1 MSHPF
6 DFDKALKALQSGQA
20 LTGKDGILTPLIRQL
35 TEVAALSAEP
45 EAHLAQDVEAN
56 RKNGSGKKT
65 IKAPTDTFELATPRD
80 RNGTFEPQLVKMY
93 QTKLS
98 DDIERKII
106 RLFALGMSYQNIS
119 REIEELYAFS
129 VSTATISAV
138 TDKVI
143 PELKQ
148 WQQCPLEKVY
158 PFVWLDAIHYKT
170 REDGRY
176 QSKAVYT
183 VLALNLEGKKEVL
196 GLYLSESEGA
206 NFWLSVLSDLQNR
219 GEEDILI
226 ACVDRL
232 TGFPEA
238 INSIYPQTEF
248 QLCVIHQIRNSIKYV
263 ASKHHKAFM
272 ADLKPVYCGVSK
284 EAAETALDELEA
296 KWGQQYPVVLQSWR
310 RKWENLSAYFR
321 YPANIRKVIY
331 TTNAIESVHRQFRK
345 LTKTKGA
352 FPNENSLL
360 KLLYLGLMNSQEK
373 WTMPIQSWN
382 LTLSQLAIYFEG
394 RLNTV
399 KVALPQPGWRF
410 SCQWTHYPL
419 PE

>member
-1 MSHPF
+1 MSQPF

-20 LTGKDGILTPLIRQL
+20 LTGKDGILTPLIKQL
-35 TEVAALSAEP
+35 TEAALAAELDS
-45 EAHLAQDVEAN
+45 HLASDVEAN

-65 IKAPTDTFELATPRD
+65 IKAPTGSFELATPRD
-80 RNGTFEPQLVKMY
+80 RNGTFEPQLVKKH
-93 QTKLS
+93 QTTLS
-98 DDIERKII
+98 DETERKII
-106 RLFALGMSYQNIS
+106 RLFAPEMSYQDIS

-129 VSTATISAV
+129 VSTATTSAV

-148 WQQCPLEKVY
+148 WQQRPLEKVY
-158 PFVWLDAIHYKT
+158 PFVWLDAIHYKI

-219 GEEDILI
+219 GVKDILI
-226 ACVDRL
+226 ASVDGL

-238 INSIYPQTEF
+238 INSIYPQTEV
-248 QLCVIHQIRNSIKYV
+248 QLCIIHQIRNPIKYV

-272 ADLKPVYCGVSK
+272 ADLKPVYRAVSK
-284 EAAETALDELEA
+284 EVAETALDELEA
-296 KWGQQYPVVLQSWR
+296 KWGQQYPVVLQSWS

-321 YPANIRKVIY
+321 YPATIRKVIY

-345 LTKTKGA
+345 LTRTKGA

-360 KLLYLGLMNSQEK
+360 KLLYPGLMNAQEK

-399 KVALPQPGWRF
+399 MTL
-410 SCQWTHYPL
+410 
-419 PE
+419 